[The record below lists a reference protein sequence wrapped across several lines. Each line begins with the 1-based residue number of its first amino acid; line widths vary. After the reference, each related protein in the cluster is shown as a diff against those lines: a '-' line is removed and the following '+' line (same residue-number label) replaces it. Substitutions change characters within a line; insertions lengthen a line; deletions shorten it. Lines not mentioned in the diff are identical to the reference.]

1 VVNSPNLLQAGIN
14 SLKNYASTAL
24 TNVGSNLLKPYE
36 KQLNDTVNGY
46 AKTAGNW
53 LQDSITSITTAKP
66 KPAVP
71 PESIV
76 AAVGQTNE
84 FGGLEAPPTLA
95 VKPGEDGL
103 GGYSYDTYA
112 QQQPG
117 FIVTDA
123 GQLPQQG
130 IVNDDQA

>member
-1 VVNSPNLLQAGIN
+1 LQAGIS

-24 TNVGSNLLKPYE
+24 TNIGSNLLRPYE
-36 KQLNDTVNGY
+36 QQLSNTVNGY
-46 AKTAGNW
+46 AKAAGNW

-66 KPAVP
+66 RPAVP

-103 GGYSYDTYA
+103 GGYSYETYA
-112 QQQPG
+112 QEQPG
-117 FIVTDA
+117 FVVADA

-130 IVNDDQA
+130 IVNDDQG